1 MGTVT
6 KAELALREHI
16 TNTYQIQYVIATIR
30 CVNLGKQMYK
40 LKIDFWDCSGSVS
53 IKSDE
58 YSRIALIQ
66 SFIEFMEYRDWD
78 VEKDIEDDEFEEEI
92 APFAIDSK
100 EEL

>member
-1 MGTVT
+1 
-6 KAELALREHI
+6 
-16 TNTYQIQYVIATIR
+16 
-30 CVNLGKQMYK
+30 MYK
-40 LKIDFWDCSGSVS
+40 LKIDFWDGCGSVS

-58 YSRIALIQ
+58 YSRIAIIQ

>member
-1 MGTVT
+1 
-6 KAELALREHI
+6 
-16 TNTYQIQYVIATIR
+16 
-30 CVNLGKQMYK
+30 MYK
-40 LKIDFWDCSGSVS
+40 LKIDFWDCSGSAS

-78 VEKDIEDDEFEEEI
+78 TDKEIEDDEFEEEI

>member
-1 MGTVT
+1 
-6 KAELALREHI
+6 
-16 TNTYQIQYVIATIR
+16 
-30 CVNLGKQMYK
+30 MYK

-58 YSRIALIQ
+58 YSRIAIIQ